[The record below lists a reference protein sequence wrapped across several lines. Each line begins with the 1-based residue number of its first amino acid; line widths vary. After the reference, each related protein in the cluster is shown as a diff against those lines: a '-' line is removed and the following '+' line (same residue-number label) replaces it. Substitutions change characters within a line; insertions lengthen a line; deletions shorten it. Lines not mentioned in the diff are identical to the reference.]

1 MSVIEKEVSL
11 AYIRRM
17 VGSDRRYRKSVE
29 AVMVTLSPEPGWDA
43 RLTVTTVSKAGIGS
57 KPERVNF
64 YTDYKSRAIL
74 LESLMRWQ
82 NLHGYRLYID
92 CPMPSY
98 WNTQNYGSFLRK
110 LEKRFELVVNK
121 RYLPVDY
128 LFDAVR
134 ETYYDK
140 DFPAFCFNAVYGI
153 CYHLLRH
160 RNIKLP
166 SDWKL
171 PYYNPTYYPFT
182 DNVSSQQLLKLG
194 DRFLKR
200 VRFLYQTRGLD

>member
-1 MSVIEKEVSL
+1 MSIVEKEVSL

-17 VGSDRRYRKSVE
+17 VGRSKRYVTNVE

-74 LESLMRWQ
+74 LESLMRWR

-128 LFDAVR
+128 LFDALR
-134 ETYYDK
+134 EYFYDP
-140 DFPAFCFNAVYGI
+140 DYPAYVFHAGYSV
-153 CYHLLRH
+153 CYQLAR
-160 RNIKLP
+160 RRTTIAWPIPRYEVNIF
-166 SDWKL
+166 
-171 PYYNPTYYPFT
+171 PFT
-182 DNVSSQQLLKLG
+182 DNVCSGQLAKLAN
-194 DRFLKR
+194 RFLSR
-200 VRFLYQTRGLD
+200 IRFLHKARGLE